1 MDDVWTRVR
10 CVMDIKDIIEQLR
23 RVRTPIVYDVVET
36 FNVRPR
42 NEGWMDTSIKS
53 LLPSLGV
60 MVGYAC
66 TGKVIG
72 EMPPVD
78 NEPVVEWKEVWKYVA
93 SSPKPSVMVVQDI
106 DAHPARSCAWGD
118 VAASI
123 FLKLGSVGTV
133 TDGGVR
139 DIREVEE
146 LGFHLFAPSPVVGH
160 SYIRFVEINTPVTV
174 GSITV
179 RPGDL
184 IHGDEQGVVVIPKE
198 IPLDE
203 LIRRI
208 PKFLA
213 SEKTIIDFCKE
224 KNFSIDGLC
233 KKFEEHDKRM
243 GGHFS

>member
-1 MDDVWTRVR
+1 MDT
-10 CVMDIKDIIEQLR
+10 KDIIEQLK
-23 RVRTPIVYDVVET
+23 RVRTPIVYDVVEK
-36 FNVRPR
+36 FGVRAR

-72 EMPPVD
+72 EMPPED
-78 NEPVVEWKEVWKYVA
+78 NEHIVEWKQVWEYVESA
-93 SSPKPSVMVVQDI
+93 PKPSVMVVQDM
-106 DAHPARSCAWGD
+106 DPHPARSCAWGD

-123 FLKLGSVGTV
+123 FLKLGSVGAV
-133 TDGGVR
+133 TNGGVR
-139 DIREVEE
+139 DIREVEQ

-160 SYIRFVEINTPVTV
+160 SYIRFVEIHTPVNV

-184 IHGDEQGVVVIPKE
+184 MHGDEQGVMVIPKE

-203 LIRRI
+203 LIRKI
-208 PKFLA
+208 PEFLA
-213 SEKTIIDFCKE
+213 SEKTIIDFCNDN
-224 KNFSIDGLC
+224 NFSIDGLC
-233 KKFEEHDKRM
+233 GKFEEHDKRM